1 MFALQCEH
9 VGSVLCGWNRKHIDH
24 CDIKAA
30 DKPDSESDDEP
41 ATKQNKLMMKRKNGK
56 PQKFELDGS
65 DSDMDDHAPSKTLS
79 DEENDIT
86 RNRVTAKWFHANEP
100 RLSEDH

>member
-30 DKPDSESDDEP
+30 DKPDSESDAEP
-41 ATKQNKLMMKRKNGK
+41 ATKQNKLMMKKTVGK

-79 DEENDIT
+79 DKDNDIKRDLYT
-86 RNRVTAKWFHANEP
+86 LNMV
-100 RLSEDH
+100 S